1 MKFLIVEDDFVSYTV
16 LEKILS
22 AFGMSVIATDGLSAV
37 KTFES
42 ALKANEYFDLICLD
56 IMLPGADGQNVLKQI
71 REIEEKKGIFGKDK
85 TRIVM
90 VTALNDNKNILEA
103 FRSQCEGY
111 IVKPIS
117 KEKMI
122 DQLIAVGLIN
132 ESVKID

>member
-1 MKFLIVEDDFVSYTV
+1 MKFLIVEDDYISYTV

-22 AFGMSVIATDGLSAV
+22 PYGMSVIATDGLSAV

-42 ALKANEYFDLICLD
+42 SLNAGEYFDLVCLD
-56 IMLPGADGQNVLKQI
+56 IMLPGADGQDVLKNI
-71 REIEEKKGIFGKDK
+71 RDMEEKKGIFGKDRTK
-85 TRIVM
+85 IVM
-90 VTALNDNKNILEA
+90 VTALSDNKSIMEA

-122 DQLIAVGLIN
+122 EQLAELDLI
-132 ESVKID
+132 